1 MKELLL
7 PLLTEDVVTKLEYEQ
22 LLAHP
27 GGPGWQEEHV
37 EETLAER
44 LGDCHERYIEILKEM
59 EETMVLLCKAT
70 KVDDE
75 QFQAILQSQ
84 NTAAS
89 TPTEKAKSKLM
100 YRSYASLQAKK
111 IAYAFTIPQRDAL
124 LEELDSFN
132 ARLESVLVANDRIS
146 GLTRQSVSKPT
157 KPRIPK
163 SLLQFWRHA
172 DCMFKLLS
180 EAWTCQCKSLHC
192 ARLWLKQRIVATV
205 DMKVMLQF
213 CHGARKCVHIQL
225 ADDQLPGS
233 GSSSA
238 VSIRLP
244 LRPIAQQHNLPSIT
258 VQQTSSFAKASANS
272 SCVTVTQT
280 SSRVS
285 WASGHQQQNQQG
297 TALPLIRD
305 LGAHDLCDTI
315 KVADSSIGVG
325 GCYGRLTDHSTD
337 RCYTVSN
344 LSDQSTSISAASD
357 VKLCDILD
365 GGTPVVLTRMQ
376 RYSIAATL
384 ASSLLQL
391 ETTPWAQTW
400 ESRDVHFAHDTTL
413 EYDKPFFLSRLDA
426 TSTAKDDSFKALGTL
441 LLELCFGKPL
451 DQHILWD
458 QPAFAMAKSNPM
470 MRHFVAHEWLK
481 DVEGEAGEQYA
492 NAVRFCLQQ
501 APTSLKDDKWRADFA
516 QSVVWPLQQCHESM
530 QPSKR
535 D

>member
-1 MKELLL
+1 
-7 PLLTEDVVTKLEYEQ
+7 
-22 LLAHP
+22 
-27 GGPGWQEEHV
+27 
-37 EETLAER
+37 
-44 LGDCHERYIEILKEM
+44 
-59 EETMVLLCKAT
+59 
-70 KVDDE
+70 
-75 QFQAILQSQ
+75 
-84 NTAAS
+84 
-89 TPTEKAKSKLM
+89 M
-100 YRSYASLQAKK
+100 YLSYASLQAKK
-111 IAYAFTIPQRDAL
+111 VAYAFTIPQRESL

-132 ARLESVLVANDRIS
+132 TRLESVLVANDRIS
-146 GLTRQSVSKPT
+146 GLTRQSASKQN

-180 EAWTCQCKSLHC
+180 EAWTCQCKGLRC
-192 ARLWLKQRIVATV
+192 AKLWLKQRIVATV

-225 ADDQLPGS
+225 ADDSFPGS
-233 GSSSA
+233 ASNSA

-244 LRPIAQQHNLPSIT
+244 LRPIGQQHGLPSIT
-258 VQQTSSFAKASANS
+258 VQQTSSFAKASINPS
-272 SCVTVTQT
+272 SVTMTRT

-285 WASGHQQQNQQG
+285 WVAGHQQQQQQG
-297 TALPLIRD
+297 TTLPLIRD
-305 LGAHDLCDTI
+305 LSAHDLCDTI
-315 KVADSSIGVG
+315 KVADGTIGVG
-325 GCYGRLTDHSTD
+325 ECYGSLTDQSTD

-344 LSDQSTSISAASD
+344 ITDQSIPISAAAD
-357 VKLCDILD
+357 AKLCDILD
-365 GGTPVVLTRMQ
+365 GSTPVVLTRMQ

-400 ESRDVHFAHDTTL
+400 ESRDVHFAHGTTL

-441 LLELCFGKPL
+441 LLELCFGKSL
-451 DQHILWD
+451 DQHALWQ
-458 QPAFAMAKSNPM
+458 QPGLTTMKTNPLI
-470 MRHFVAHEWLK
+470 RQFVVSEWLK

-501 APTSLKDDKWRADFA
+501 APTSLKDEKWRVDFA

-530 QPSKR
+530 QPSRR

>member
-1 MKELLL
+1 
-7 PLLTEDVVTKLEYEQ
+7 
-22 LLAHP
+22 
-27 GGPGWQEEHV
+27 
-37 EETLAER
+37 
-44 LGDCHERYIEILKEM
+44 
-59 EETMVLLCKAT
+59 
-70 KVDDE
+70 
-75 QFQAILQSQ
+75 
-84 NTAAS
+84 
-89 TPTEKAKSKLM
+89 M
-100 YRSYASLQAKK
+100 YRSYTSLQAKK
-111 IAYAFTIPQRDAL
+111 IAYAFTIPQRETL
-124 LEELDSFN
+124 LEEMDSFN

-157 KPRIPK
+157 KPRIHK

-180 EAWTCQCKSLHC
+180 EAWTCQCKGIHC
-192 ARLWLKQRIVATV
+192 AKLWLKQRIVATV

-225 ADDQLPGS
+225 ADDQLPGN
-233 GSSSA
+233 GTNSA

-244 LRPIAQQHNLPSIT
+244 LRPIGQQHGPPSIT
-258 VQQTSSFAKASANS
+258 VQQTSSFAKTSASS
-272 SCVTVTQT
+272 SSVTMTRV

-285 WASGHQQQNQQG
+285 WASGHQQQHQHQQG
-297 TALPLIRD
+297 TTLPLIRD
-305 LGAHDLCDTI
+305 LSSHDLCDTI
-315 KVADSSIGVG
+315 KAADNTIGVG
-325 GCYGRLTDHSTD
+325 ECYGRLTDHSTD

-344 LSDQSTSISAASD
+344 FSEPSTPSSATSD
-357 VKLCDILD
+357 VKLCNILD
-365 GGTPVVLTRMQ
+365 GSTPVVLTRMQ

-400 ESRDVHFAHDTTL
+400 ESRDVHFAHDTSL
-413 EYDKPFFLSRLDA
+413 EYDKPFFLARLDA
-426 TSTAKDDSFKALGTL
+426 KSTVRDDSFKALGTL

-451 DQHILWD
+451 DQHVWWQ
-458 QPAFAMAKSNPM
+458 QPAFTTMKTNPAV
-470 MRHFVAHEWLK
+470 RQFVAQEWLK

-501 APTSLKDDKWRADFA
+501 APTSLKDEKWRVDFA

>member
-1 MKELLL
+1 
-7 PLLTEDVVTKLEYEQ
+7 
-22 LLAHP
+22 
-27 GGPGWQEEHV
+27 
-37 EETLAER
+37 
-44 LGDCHERYIEILKEM
+44 
-59 EETMVLLCKAT
+59 
-70 KVDDE
+70 
-75 QFQAILQSQ
+75 
-84 NTAAS
+84 
-89 TPTEKAKSKLM
+89 M
-100 YRSYASLQAKK
+100 YLSYASLQAKK
-111 IAYAFTIPQRDAL
+111 VVYAFTIPQRESL

-157 KPRIPK
+157 KPRISK

-172 DCMFKLLS
+172 DSMFKLLS
-180 EAWTCQCKSLHC
+180 EAWTCQCKGLHC
-192 ARLWLKQRIVATV
+192 AKLWLKQRIVATV

-213 CHGARKCVHIQL
+213 CHGARKCVYIQL
-225 ADDQLPGS
+225 ADDPLPGS
-233 GSSSA
+233 SSSSA

-244 LRPIAQQHNLPSIT
+244 LRPIGQQPGLPPIT
-258 VQQTSSFAKASANS
+258 VQQTSSFAKTSANS
-272 SCVTVTQT
+272 SCVTVTRT

-285 WASGHQQQNQQG
+285 WASGHQQQQG

-305 LGAHDLCDTI
+305 LSAHDLCDTI
-315 KVADSSIGVG
+315 KVADNTIGIG
-325 GCYGRLTDHSTD
+325 ECYGRLTDQSTD

-344 LSDQSTSISAASD
+344 LSDQSSPISATSD
-357 VKLCDILD
+357 AKLCDILD
-365 GGTPVVLTRMQ
+365 GSTPVVLTRMQ

-391 ETTPWAQTW
+391 ETTPWAKTW

-451 DQHILWD
+451 DQHVLWQ
-458 QPAFAMAKSNPM
+458 QPGFAMAKTNPM

-492 NAVRFCLQQ
+492 NAVRYCLQQ
-501 APTSLKDDKWRADFA
+501 APAALNDEKWRTDFA
-516 QSVVWPLQQCHESM
+516 ESVVWPLQQCHESM

-535 D
+535 G

>member
-1 MKELLL
+1 MHL
-7 PLLTEDVVTKLEYEQ
+7 
-22 LLAHP
+22 
-27 GGPGWQEEHV
+27 
-37 EETLAER
+37 
-44 LGDCHERYIEILKEM
+44 
-59 EETMVLLCKAT
+59 
-70 KVDDE
+70 
-75 QFQAILQSQ
+75 
-84 NTAAS
+84 
-89 TPTEKAKSKLM
+89 
-100 YRSYASLQAKK
+100 SYASLQAKK
-111 IAYAFTIPQRDAL
+111 IAYAFTIPQRETL

-132 ARLESVLVANDRIS
+132 ARLESLLVANDRIS
-146 GLTRQSVSKPT
+146 GLTRQSLSKPT
-157 KPRIPK
+157 KPRIHK

-180 EAWTCQCKSLHC
+180 EAWTCQCKSIHC
-192 ARLWLKQRIVATV
+192 AKLWLKQRVVATA

-213 CHGARKCVHIQL
+213 CHGARKSVHIQL
-225 ADDQLPGS
+225 VEDQLSGS
-233 GSSSA
+233 GANSA

-244 LRPIAQQHNLPSIT
+244 LRPISQQHGPPSIT
-258 VQQTSSFAKASANS
+258 VQQTSSFAKSAACS
-272 SCVTVTQT
+272 SSVTMTRV

-285 WASGHQQQNQQG
+285 WASDHQQQHQQG
-297 TALPLIRD
+297 ATLPLIRD
-305 LGAHDLCDTI
+305 LSAHDLCDTI
-315 KVADSSIGVG
+315 KAANNTIAVG
-325 GCYGRLTDHSTD
+325 ECYGTLTDHSTD

-344 LSDQSTSISAASD
+344 LSETSTPSSAKSD
-357 VKLCDILD
+357 AKLCDILD
-365 GGTPVVLTRMQ
+365 GSTPVVLTRMQ

-400 ESRDVHFAHDTTL
+400 ESRDVHFAHDTVL
-413 EYDKPFFLSRLDA
+413 EYDKPFFLARLDVKS
-426 TSTAKDDSFKALGTL
+426 TSKDDGFKALGTL

-451 DQHILWD
+451 DHHVLWD
-458 QPAFAMAKSNPM
+458 QPAFAMAKTNPM

-501 APTSLKDDKWRADFA
+501 APTSLKDEKWRGDFA

>member
-1 MKELLL
+1 
-7 PLLTEDVVTKLEYEQ
+7 
-22 LLAHP
+22 
-27 GGPGWQEEHV
+27 
-37 EETLAER
+37 
-44 LGDCHERYIEILKEM
+44 
-59 EETMVLLCKAT
+59 
-70 KVDDE
+70 
-75 QFQAILQSQ
+75 
-84 NTAAS
+84 
-89 TPTEKAKSKLM
+89 M
-100 YRSYASLQAKK
+100 YLSYASLQAKK
-111 IAYAFTIPQRDAL
+111 VAYAFTIPERESL

-157 KPRIPK
+157 KPRISK

-180 EAWTCQCKSLHC
+180 EAWTCQCKGLHC
-192 ARLWLKQRIVATV
+192 AKLWLKQRIVATV

-225 ADDQLPGS
+225 AEDPLPGS
-233 GSSSA
+233 GSNSG

-244 LRPIAQQHNLPSIT
+244 LRPIGQQPNLPSIT
-258 VQQTSSFAKASANS
+258 VQQTSSFAKASTSS
-272 SCVTVTQT
+272 SCVTVTRT
-280 SSRVS
+280 SSKVS
-285 WASGHQQQNQQG
+285 WASGPQQQQQQQG
-297 TALPLIRD
+297 TTLPSIRD

-315 KVADSSIGVG
+315 KVANNTIGVG
-325 GCYGRLTDHSTD
+325 ECYGRLIDQHTD

-344 LSDQSTSISAASD
+344 FSDQSSLVTATSDAT
-357 VKLCDILD
+357 LCDILD
-365 GGTPVVLTRMQ
+365 GSTPVVLTRMQ

-400 ESRDVHFAHDTTL
+400 ESRDVHFAHDTVL
-413 EYDKPFFLSRLDA
+413 EYDRPFFLSRLDA
-426 TSTAKDDSFKALGTL
+426 TSTAKEDNFKALGAL
-441 LLELCFGKPL
+441 LLELCFGKSL
-451 DQHILWD
+451 DQHALWQ
-458 QPAFAMAKSNPM
+458 QPGLTTMKTNPLI
-470 MRHFVAHEWLK
+470 RQFVVNEWLK
-481 DVEGEAGEQYA
+481 DVQGEAGEQYA

-501 APTSLKDDKWRADFA
+501 APTSLKDEKWRMDFA